1 MLEYG
6 EFVPANV
13 EKIGYIKEHYHKII
27 ADNAINITKNI
38 VLPDN

>member
-27 ADNAINITKNI
+27 ADNAINIT
-38 VLPDN
+38 